1 MNYIFKSVALLSMGV
16 LLAQCGKDE
25 PEVVQFKDGYTAKKP
40 QAGKKDKAP
49 DVNLLDQYGS
59 FSSKEVN
66 AEAGL
71 NIQENVVSISK
82 KPEISVGVQTAFPV
96 SADVTFKLSYDA
108 ERGATSGKTIISE
121 ADLEIPATAVIP
133 AKAQEVKVAIQLKE
147 DALKKLKPG
156 TYSFYLKLST
166 EDASIQFKGDDRKEL
181 LVNVKVETDNEPI
194 TGVRFRDGFEF
205 ASAYAAEHL
214 FKLSDMKDGKPNV
227 GQDSNWWVDTQ
238 LIGNLGD
245 LWTTFETDQTI
256 KGIVITAVNTQQM
269 LQTMTIH
276 YTQEEGGN
284 RIELNNVKFIVDKK
298 KLKTYIKF
306 AEPVRVKELIFSEYV
321 GIGNPR
327 YIDMADIEFYK

>member
-25 PEVVQFKDGYTAKKP
+25 PEVVQFKDGYTVKKP
-40 QAGKKDKAP
+40 QAGKREKAP

-71 NIQENVVSISK
+71 NIQENVVTISK

-108 ERGATSGKTIISE
+108 EKGATSGKTIIPE

-181 LVNVKVETDNEPI
+181 LVNVKVETGNEPI
-194 TGVRFRDGFEF
+194 AGVRFRDGFEF

-214 FKLSDMKDGKPNV
+214 WKLSDMKDGKPNV

-269 LQTMTIH
+269 LQTMAVH

-284 RIELNNVKFIVDKK
+284 RIELNNIKFIVDKK

-321 GIGNPR
+321 GVGNPR
-327 YIDMADIEFYK
+327 YIDMSDIEFYK

>member
-25 PEVVQFKDGYTAKKP
+25 PEVVQFKDGYTVKKP
-40 QAGKKDKAP
+40 QAGKRDKAP

-59 FSSKEVN
+59 FTSKEVN

-108 ERGATSGKTIISE
+108 EKGATSGKTIIPE

-181 LVNVKVETDNEPI
+181 LVNVKVETGNEPI
-194 TGVRFRDGFEF
+194 AGVRFRDGFEF

-214 FKLSDMKDGKPNV
+214 WKLSDMKDGKPNV

-269 LQTMTIH
+269 LQTMAVH

>member
-25 PEVVQFKDGYTAKKP
+25 PEVVQFKDGYTVKKP
-40 QAGKKDKAP
+40 QAGKRDKAP

-71 NIQENVVSISK
+71 NIQENVVTISK

-108 ERGATSGKTIISE
+108 EKGATSGKTIIPE

-147 DALKKLKPG
+147 DALKKLKAG

-181 LVNVKVETDNEPI
+181 LVNVKVETGNEPI
-194 TGVRFRDGFEF
+194 AGVRFRDGFEF

-214 FKLSDMKDGKPNV
+214 WKLSDMKDGKPNV

-269 LQTMTIH
+269 LQTMAVH

-284 RIELNNVKFIVDKK
+284 RIELNNIKFIVDKK

-321 GIGNPR
+321 GVGNPR
-327 YIDMADIEFYK
+327 YIDMSDIEFYK

>member
-25 PEVVQFKDGYTAKKP
+25 PEVVQFKDGYTVKKP
-40 QAGKKDKAP
+40 QAGKRDKAP

-59 FSSKEVN
+59 FTSKDVN

-108 ERGATSGKTIISE
+108 EKGATSGKTIIPE

-181 LVNVKVETDNEPI
+181 LVNVKVETGNEPI
-194 TGVRFRDGFEF
+194 AGVRFRDGFEF

-214 FKLSDMKDGKPNV
+214 WKLSDMKDGKPNV

-269 LQTMTIH
+269 LQTMAVH

>member
-1 MNYIFKSVALLSMGV
+1 MGV

-25 PEVVQFKDGYTAKKP
+25 PEVVQFKDGYTVKKP
-40 QAGKKDKAP
+40 QAGKREKAP

-82 KPEISVGVQTAFPV
+82 KPEISVGIQTAFPV

-108 ERGATSGKTIISE
+108 EKGATSGKTIIPE

-181 LVNVKVETDNEPI
+181 LVNVKVETGNEPI
-194 TGVRFRDGFEF
+194 AGVRFRDGFEF

-269 LQTMTIH
+269 LQTMAVH

>member
-1 MNYIFKSVALLSMGV
+1 MGV

-25 PEVVQFKDGYTAKKP
+25 PEVVQFKDGYTVKKP
-40 QAGKKDKAP
+40 QAGKRDKAP

-59 FSSKEVN
+59 FTSKEVN

-108 ERGATSGKTIISE
+108 EKGATSGKTIIPE

-181 LVNVKVETDNEPI
+181 LVNVKVETGNEPI
-194 TGVRFRDGFEF
+194 AGVRFRDGFEF

-214 FKLSDMKDGKPNV
+214 WKLSDMKDGKPNV

-269 LQTMTIH
+269 LQTMAVH